1 MARICSTSAETSPVS
16 DSAGVTL
23 ASGATVTAG
32 ASVTAGVSAAAGA
45 AVGSELSA
53 FVPPQPA
60 RDSTS
65 RAHSSMVI
73 VFFILV
79 LSS

>member
-1 MARICSTSAETSPVS
+1 MPDFFVS
-16 DSAGVTL
+16 LPRVAQALFATLFTWAVT
-23 ASGATVTAG
+23 
-32 ASVTAGVSAAAGA
+32 AAGA